1 VDNPKNALMSKLL
14 KRIII
19 LFISNLIALLAA
31 DYFVN
36 GFEMIKNPEQ
46 IIAATAIFTA
56 LNIFIKPILK
66 IILSPV
72 IIITFGLGIL
82 LVNAV
87 ILQTLDFSSKGVMI
101 NGIESLFYATL
112 IISGVNIIIT
122 ILTKKS

>member
-1 VDNPKNALMSKLL
+1 MDNPKNALMSKLL

-36 GFEMIKNPEQ
+36 GFEMIKNPKQ

-87 ILQTLDFSSKGVMI
+87 ILQTLDFSSEGVMI

>member
-1 VDNPKNALMSKLL
+1 MDNPKNALMSKLL

-36 GFEMIKNPEQ
+36 GFEMIKNPKQ